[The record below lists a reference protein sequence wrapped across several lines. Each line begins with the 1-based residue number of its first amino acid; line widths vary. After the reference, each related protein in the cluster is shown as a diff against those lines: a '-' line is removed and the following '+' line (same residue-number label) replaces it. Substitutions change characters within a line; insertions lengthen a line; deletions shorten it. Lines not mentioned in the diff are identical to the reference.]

1 MCAPRL
7 CRVVLLGVIS
17 IRAAACG
24 DGMPTAPT
32 LQTATLS
39 QLSLTPTT
47 VNAGTSSEGLVILT
61 GPAPATG
68 AEVRLSSSDGVAV
81 LPASVMVA
89 AGAASVS
96 FAVTTRLVA
105 ADTNTTISA
114 LLGADKRDV
123 VLRVM
128 APIPFPPRLQAME
141 IEPAIVKGGQNTRGT
156 IRLTTPALVTMFVA
170 LRSSNTLATLP
181 SCVLNTMPSCVA
193 VPAGASSATFMI
205 TTGPVTL
212 DTVFDIVATLGDQ
225 LQAGQIRLTP

>member
-1 MCAPRL
+1 
-7 CRVVLLGVIS
+7 
-17 IRAAACG
+17 
-24 DGMPTAPT
+24 
-32 LQTATLS
+32 
-39 QLSLTPTT
+39 
-47 VNAGTSSEGLVILT
+47 
-61 GPAPATG
+61 
-68 AEVRLSSSDGVAV
+68 
-81 LPASVMVA
+81 MVA

-96 FAVTTRLVA
+96 FAITTRLVA

-156 IRLTTPALVTMFVA
+156 IRLTTPALNTMFIA

-193 VPAGASSATFMI
+193 VPAGASSVTFAI
-205 TTGPVTL
+205 TTRPVTL

-225 LQAGQIRLTP
+225 VQAAQIRLRP